1 MVKPLSTCPLSS
13 AFRIGSSSGSSCK
26 VAAFV
31 AGTSVPGT
39 TLVAICVEP
48 AWREDASA
56 NELRRSK
63 SASSSSDI
71 DETEAARPEENM
83 AGALRH
89 VPTTAK
95 RAAER
100 RPDGKRAR
108 RRNIKLYFRNS
119 LEGESLLKIRRQ
131 VIWGLYRGPAG
142 TPEPRREKQVLRP
155 SEIPPRLVKVHF
167 EGDCAEHVPPM
178 LGGVLL
184 LACLRETRERP

>member
-1 MVKPLSTCPLSS
+1 MLQPLSTCPLSS
-13 AFRIGSSSGSSCK
+13 AFRIGSSRESSCK

-89 VPTTAK
+89 VPTTAT
-95 RAAER
+95 RAAAAPSS
-100 RPDGKRAR
+100 PDGMDSSGLEAKSRQVQR
-108 RRNIKLYFRNS
+108 RWRVP
-119 LEGESLLKIRRQ
+119 LKILRQ
-131 VIWGLYRGPAG
+131 VILDLYRGPAG
-142 TPEPRREKQVLRP
+142 TPEPRREKQVLRDP
-155 SEIPPRLVKVHF
+155 A
-167 EGDCAEHVPPM
+167 D
-178 LGGVLL
+178 
-184 LACLRETRERP
+184 TREGSFRG